1 MMYKII
7 VETAVYV
14 EADSREQAKN
24 IAVNAV
30 GYGLNEQAV
39 SDYDY
44 IESAEVINRY
54 PLDPDSTAWMINF
67 IIQLPEGRTEIE
79 PFSVLVL
86 DTQ

>member
-1 MMYKII
+1 MEKFQFYVLNFLIINIKVIFQTSNLHIEEDFIMMYKII

-14 EADSREQAKN
+14 EADSREQAEN

-44 IESAEVINRY
+44 IESH
-54 PLDPDSTAWMINF
+54 D
-67 IIQLPEGRTEIE
+67 IIECN
-79 PFSVLVL
+79 
-86 DTQ
+86 

>member
-14 EADSREQAKN
+14 EADSREQAEN

-30 GYGLNEQAV
+30 GYGLNEQAI

-44 IESAEVINRY
+44 IETHDV
-54 PLDPDSTAWMINF
+54 
-67 IIQLPEGRTEIE
+67 TECN
-79 PFSVLVL
+79 
-86 DTQ
+86 

>member
-1 MMYKII
+1 MQILNNLHKSDISKEDFIMMYKII

-14 EADSREQAKN
+14 EADSREQAEN

-44 IESAEVINRY
+44 IESH
-54 PLDPDSTAWMINF
+54 DT
-67 IIQLPEGRTEIE
+67 IE
-79 PFSVLVL
+79 CN
-86 DTQ
+86 

>member
-1 MMYKII
+1 MQILNNLHKSDISKEDFIIMMYKII

-14 EADSREQAKN
+14 EADSREQAEN

-44 IESAEVINRY
+44 SESHDTIECN
-54 PLDPDSTAWMINF
+54 
-67 IIQLPEGRTEIE
+67 
-79 PFSVLVL
+79 
-86 DTQ
+86 

>member
-14 EADSREQAKN
+14 EADSREQAEN

-44 IESAEVINRY
+44 IESHDV
-54 PLDPDSTAWMINF
+54 
-67 IIQLPEGRTEIE
+67 TEC
-79 PFSVLVL
+79 
-86 DTQ
+86 TNQ